1 MRMRLK
7 IRNLK
12 SIMKIKA
19 LLFFLIGLSLQAS
32 SQEIVDKV
40 VAVVDDKIILYSDV
54 ESQYGQYIQEG
65 EKPTP
70 NMRCEILEQLI
81 TQKLLVAQA
90 ILDSILVSD
99 DEVESELNRRVKY
112 FSQMAGG
119 QENLEKYYGKS
130 IIQIKEEFREDIKQQ
145 LLSQR
150 MQQHI
155 IDDVRITPADV
166 KNFFNKIP
174 KDSLPYYNSEVEIGE
189 IVVYVKTTDISKQ
202 YIRQKIE
209 DLRQLILKGEKFSAL
224 AELYSEDPGSA
235 QQGGELGF
243 TNRGDLD
250 PTFEAAAYALKKP
263 GDISPVIES
272 HFGYHIIQLIER
284 RGERINVRHILIIP
298 KTTSYDIARARNLT
312 DSLYDILSKKPEMF
326 SELAQK
332 FDEDENSKQTGG
344 IKINTNT
351 SNTYFD
357 VSQLGQ
363 FDQQLA
369 LVVQG
374 MDPGAIS
381 EPYMFKTQSGKTGY
395 RIVYLKSK
403 TKPHQANMKDDYDKL
418 QAIAL
423 QSKQAKVFD
432 DWLHNRM
439 NKTYIKINAPFTDC
453 DNLKK
458 WIKNND

>member
-1 MRMRLK
+1 MR
-7 IRNLK
+7 
-12 SIMKIKA
+12 IKA
-19 LLFFLIGLSLQAS
+19 LLFAFLLTIISAQA
-32 SQEIVDKV
+32 QQIVDKV
-40 VAVVDDKIILYSDV
+40 VAVVDDKIILFSEI
-54 ESQYGQYIQEG
+54 ESQYSQYVQEG

-70 NMRCEILEQLI
+70 TLRCEILEQLI

-90 ILDSILVSD
+90 LIDSIAVSD
-99 DEVESELNRRVKY
+99 DEVEGELNRRVKY

-119 QENLEKYYGKS
+119 EENLEKYYGKS

-150 MQQHI
+150 MQQSI

-166 KNFFNKIP
+166 KTFFNKIP

-189 IVVYVKTTDISKQ
+189 IVIYVKTSEASKQ
-202 YIRQKIE
+202 FSRQKIE
-209 DLRQLILKGEKFSAL
+209 DLRQRAIKGESFSSL

-250 PTFEAAAYALKKP
+250 PAFEAAAYALKKP

-272 HFGYHIIQLIER
+272 RFGFHIIQLIER

-298 KTTSYDIARARNLT
+298 KTTSYDMAKARNLT
-312 DSLYDILSKKPEMF
+312 DSIYDLISKKPEIF
-326 SELAQK
+326 LELAQK
-332 FDEDENSKQTGG
+332 FNEDENSKQTGG
-344 IKINTNT
+344 IKINPNT
-351 SNTYFD
+351 SNTYFE

-369 LVVQG
+369 LVVQS
-374 MDPGAIS
+374 MSPGAIA
-381 EPYMFKTQSGKTGY
+381 EPYVFKTQSGKTAF

-403 TKPHQANMKDDYDKL
+403 TKPHQANLKDDYDKL

-432 DWLHNRM
+432 EWLSKRM
-439 NKTYIKINAPFTDC
+439 NKTYIKINTPYTDC
-453 DNLKK
+453 DTLNK